1 MHYGNDTGWNHVTLK
16 FQRQAN
22 NDTLY
27 KSITLNGATYAI
39 NREYPPTA
47 VPAGWWGLT
56 ANYQMDSDD
65 QGSPITTYVDNLSVT
80 YR

>member
-1 MHYGNDTGWNHVTLK
+1 VNGWNHVRLE
-16 FQRQAN
+16 FQPQTN

-27 KSITLNGATYAI
+27 QSITLNGTTYML

-47 VPAGWWGLT
+47 APAGWWGLA
-56 ANYQMDSDD
+56 ANYQMDSDA
-65 QGSPITTYVDNLSVT
+65 QGDPMKTCVDNMSIT